1 MFGFVC
7 WKYIFNY
14 YIRYGNFMDGG
25 YDLYERLEFYMGFI
39 GNGFFVDEY
48 GRFLEMDLYMMDG
61 R

>member
-1 MFGFVC
+1 
-7 WKYIFNY
+7 
-14 YIRYGNFMDGG
+14 MDGG